1 MAGSFCP
8 IKPQLFASEQSEEVH
23 RAKVAGSATT
33 TTREE
38 KDPPPFSMKTPLHL
52 NEREEAT
59 DFFSWPNS
67 FLFFFLL
74 TVSWNCTLPLHS
86 TPPPLFFS
94 FLSCFLSSG
103 QNTVSSPS
111 CPSFSLPPPH
121 FFLLKPSI
129 PPLSLL
135 FLRPQSKLP
144 LLLFSPSPS
153 LAESRHFPPP
163 PFPLSRVGRKVGWGD
178 PKPFS
183 PPFRENE
190 IESAVF
196 SPFLLLPTPHLLWR
210 HRLPPFS
217 SSFPLI

>member
-1 MAGSFCP
+1 MVGSFCP

-86 TPPPLFFS
+86 TPPPLFFFILPS
-94 FLSCFLSSG
+94 FLWPKYRIISLLPLFLSLP
-103 QNTVSSPS
+103 SSLFFFAQTLDPS
-111 CPSFSLPPPH
+111 SLPPLSPVRNLSSPFCFSLLPLH
-121 FFLLKPSI
+121 LLKADTSP
-129 PPLSLL
+129 
-135 FLRPQSKLP
+135 LP
-144 LLLFSPSPS
+144 LLRS
-153 LAESRHFPPP
+153 LSQG
-163 PFPLSRVGRKVGWGD
+163 GR
-178 PKPFS
+178 
-183 PPFRENE
+183 
-190 IESAVF
+190 
-196 SPFLLLPTPHLLWR
+196 
-210 HRLPPFS
+210 
-217 SSFPLI
+217 

>member
-111 CPSFSLPPPH
+111 CPSLSLSPPH
-121 FFLLKPSI
+121 FFCSNPRSLLSPSSFSVRNLSSPFCFSLLPLHLLKADTS
-129 PPLSLL
+129 PL
-135 FLRPQSKLP
+135 
-144 LLLFSPSPS
+144 
-153 LAESRHFPPP
+153 
-163 PFPLSRVGRKVGWGD
+163 PLSRSLG
-178 PKPFS
+178 
-183 PPFRENE
+183 
-190 IESAVF
+190 
-196 SPFLLLPTPHLLWR
+196 
-210 HRLPPFS
+210 
-217 SSFPLI
+217 